1 MGDTPGALPDI
12 RFQATDGLTYN
23 PNEPLYWERSALA
36 KELERSFELCHSC
49 RMCFKYCQSFP
60 TLFDAVDT
68 HGDVRRI
75 PEQTRRKVV
84 DECFQCK
91 LCYTQCPYT
100 EKENHPFKLD
110 FPRLMLR
117 AKAIAR
123 REGGIPL
130 RDRMLSDP
138 DRLGRLGSLL
148 PGLANW
154 GNRLRPNRILM
165 EAVGGIHRDK
175 LLPSFSSPTFDAW
188 FRTQTGGVEET
199 PDGEHP
205 VVLFATCFVTYNNPA
220 VGKAAVAVL
229 RHNGCRIACPGVECC
244 GMPALDAGDI
254 DLARRK
260 AKRNVTA
267 LAPWVERGYR
277 IAVINPTCS
286 LMMREELPLLLDDP
300 ADRSLAEAARRV
312 AAATRD
318 LCEYLWELRAEGHF
332 KEDFRST
339 PGASV
344 AYHAPCH
351 LRMQSIGFRGRD
363 LMRRIPGVK
372 PRLVA
377 ECCGHDG
384 TWAMKKEYFELS
396 LRNGE
401 KAFAGMREAEAE
413 VWSSDCPLAAVQF
426 EQACGRR
433 ALHPVEVLER
443 AYRDDGFPQRVSAPV
458 AGAGAD

>member
-1 MGDTPGALPDI
+1 
-12 RFQATDGLTYN
+12 
-23 PNEPLYWERSALA
+23 
-36 KELERSFELCHSC
+36 
-49 RMCFKYCQSFP
+49 
-60 TLFDAVDT
+60 
-68 HGDVRRI
+68 
-75 PEQTRRKVV
+75 
-84 DECFQCK
+84 
-91 LCYTQCPYT
+91 
-100 EKENHPFKLD
+100 
-110 FPRLMLR
+110 
-117 AKAIAR
+117 
-123 REGGIPL
+123 
-130 RDRMLSDP
+130 
-138 DRLGRLGSLL
+138 
-148 PGLANW
+148 
-154 GNRLRPNRILM
+154 
-165 EAVGGIHRDK
+165 
-175 LLPSFSSPTFDAW
+175 
-188 FRTQTGGVEET
+188 
-199 PDGEHP
+199 
-205 VVLFATCFVTYNNPA
+205 
-220 VGKAAVAVL
+220 
-229 RHNGCRIACPGVECC
+229 
-244 GMPALDAGDI
+244 MPALDAGDI

-433 ALHPVEVLER
+433 ALHPVEILER

-458 AGAGAD
+458 AGTGAD